1 MDNEVFDDYL
11 SWYAQHQPAN
21 TWTEA
26 QETAAESAW
35 EAAFVRAEKLH
46 RIEIERLKSEV
57 KALKA
62 RVALLEKENSWLES
76 EGR

>member
-11 SWYAQHQPAN
+11 CWYAQHEPAN

-26 QETAAESAW
+26 QETVAESAW

-57 KALKA
+57 KTLKA
-62 RVALLEKENSWLES
+62 RVALLEQENAWLES
-76 EGR
+76 DPR